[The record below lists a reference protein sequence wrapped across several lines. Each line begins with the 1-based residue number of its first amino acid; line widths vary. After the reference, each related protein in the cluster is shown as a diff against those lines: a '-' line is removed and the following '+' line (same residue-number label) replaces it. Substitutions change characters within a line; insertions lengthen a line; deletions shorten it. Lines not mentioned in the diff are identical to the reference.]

1 MEEVT
6 QIDGTMSCWM
16 LKVSLLVLAWLAE
29 RRLATRPIGC
39 DVTQALKVVIDRLNE
54 EARNLERGNGRSLE
68 LMRCAGMTP
77 GDLFYNQIHHRCL
90 LILIQQELA
99 KQQAFED
106 RLAQRSSS
114 SHPTNTRGPPKS
126 MRPKSQP
133 PRKKG
138 CQLEV
143 QT

>member
-1 MEEVT
+1 
-6 QIDGTMSCWM
+6 
-16 LKVSLLVLAWLAE
+16 
-29 RRLATRPIGC
+29 
-39 DVTQALKVVIDRLNE
+39 
-54 EARNLERGNGRSLE
+54 
-68 LMRCAGMTP
+68 MTP

-126 MRPKSQP
+126 RRPKSQP